1 MKSTFCINLYVK
13 VTTKAPVIRIPCT
26 TGMVQCDH
34 GKKCVYTAW
43 KCDRIVDCSDGSD
56 EKDCQDKTIVM
67 SFEDLLHRHKQET
80 RNKRSVELSNR
91 PRLSNVNGNNE
102 TEDSEH

>member
-1 MKSTFCINLYVK
+1 
-13 VTTKAPVIRIPCT
+13 
-26 TGMVQCDH
+26 MVQINIFATVYW
-34 GKKCVYTAW
+34 CVKLNNNANSILNIEQIYVT
-43 KCDRIVDCSDGSD
+43 
-56 EKDCQDKTIVM
+56 DKTIVM

-102 TEDSEH
+102 TEDSEHWNEQQ